1 MSHQFVENVRKQN
14 ENHQQ
19 KMMLSIS
26 ELEQS
31 IRTSKENHITKFL
44 DLTAKLR
51 TTLEGNSSLLLL
63 YRQII
68 IYSRMDFDTKER
80 VFENDQCY

>member
-14 ENHQQ
+14 EDHQE
-19 KMMLSIS
+19 KMMMSIA

-31 IRTSKENHITKFL
+31 IRTSKENHLTRFL

-51 TTLEGNSSLLLL
+51 TTLEGNSHSDEFRTYVLCFLGLSNNRLL
-63 YRQII
+63 
-68 IYSRMDFDTKER
+68 
-80 VFENDQCY
+80 

>member
-1 MSHQFVENVRKQN
+1 MSHQFVENVKKQN
-14 ENHQQ
+14 QDHQQ

-51 TTLEGNSSLLLL
+51 TTLEGNSSIILLNS
-63 YRQII
+63 QII
-68 IYSRMDFDTKER
+68 IYSRMDVDTKER

>member
-1 MSHQFVENVRKQN
+1 MSHQFVENVKKQN
-14 ENHQQ
+14 QDHQQ

-51 TTLEGNSSLLLL
+51 TTLEGNSSLILL
-63 YRQII
+63 QII
-68 IYSRMDFDTKER
+68 IYSRMDVDTKER
-80 VFENDQCY
+80 MFENDQCY

>member
-1 MSHQFVENVRKQN
+1 MSHQFVENVKKQN
-14 ENHQQ
+14 EDHQQ

-51 TTLEGNSSLLLL
+51 TTLEGNSSLMFNS
-63 YRQII
+63 QIMK
-68 IYSRMDFDTKER
+68 YSRMDIDTKER

>member
-51 TTLEGNSSLLLL
+51 STLEGN
-63 YRQII
+63 
-68 IYSRMDFDTKER
+68 
-80 VFENDQCY
+80 